1 MIIFDCNGVLVDS
14 EQIAAAVAADELAR
28 AGVAITPEA
37 VIRYFSGRRPADM
50 LTMVEA
56 VTRQKL
62 PTNLGA
68 TIAAATVK
76 RLREEL
82 RAMPHAATR

>member
-1 MIIFDCNGVLVDS
+1 VIIFDCNGVLVDS

-56 VTRQKL
+56 VTARSCRLTLAPLSRRQ
-62 PTNLGA
+62 
-68 TIAAATVK
+68 
-76 RLREEL
+76 R
-82 RAMPHAATR
+82 